1 MLPEASQARKA
12 IWDAINPHSGLRRID
27 EAFPKEVRDATR
39 EQEMFIRFKNGS
51 TWQVLGSDN
60 YDSLVGS
67 PPVGIVASEWA
78 LAKPQARAYLRP
90 ILRENGGWWMTI
102 TTPRGKNHCYKA
114 SEALKEDPRA
124 YVNVSTVHDT
134 GMLTPDEIDAE
145 RATYVAEYGHS
156 IGDSLF
162 EQEYLCSFDAAIIG
176 AIFSKEVRQ
185 AEESG
190 RICKVHHD
198 PKKLVFTSWDLGEG
212 DSTVCWFWQFD
223 GVRRRYIDYYECNR
237 EKTAHYIAMLR
248 GRGYDYD
255 TVYLPHDAEHNRM
268 ESINTIAG
276 QFKNAGFRVD
286 VIPNT
291 PKKLQIQAGANVIA
305 ASEFDSK
312 KCHVGIEALKSYRW
326 NYNKILDE
334 TTKTPVHDWASHPAD
349 ALMCGALGKQ
359 EERKHMGPI
368 QYDSRGIV

>member
-1 MLPEASQARKA
+1 
-12 IWDAINPHSGLRRID
+12 
-27 EAFPKEVRDATR
+27 
-39 EQEMFIRFKNGS
+39 
-51 TWQVLGSDN
+51 
-60 YDSLVGS
+60 
-67 PPVGIVASEWA
+67 
-78 LAKPQARAYLRP
+78 
-90 ILRENGGWWMTI
+90 
-102 TTPRGKNHCYKA
+102 
-114 SEALKEDPRA
+114 
-124 YVNVSTVHDT
+124 
-134 GMLTPDEIDAE
+134 
-145 RATYVAEYGHS
+145 
-156 IGDSLF
+156 
-162 EQEYLCSFDAAIIG
+162 
-176 AIFSKEVRQ
+176 
-185 AEESG
+185 
-190 RICKVHHD
+190 
-198 PKKLVFTSWDLGEG
+198 
-212 DSTVCWFWQFD
+212 
-223 GVRRRYIDYYECNR
+223 
-237 EKTAHYIAMLR
+237 MLR

-255 TVYLPHDAEHNRM
+255 TVYLPHDGEHNRM